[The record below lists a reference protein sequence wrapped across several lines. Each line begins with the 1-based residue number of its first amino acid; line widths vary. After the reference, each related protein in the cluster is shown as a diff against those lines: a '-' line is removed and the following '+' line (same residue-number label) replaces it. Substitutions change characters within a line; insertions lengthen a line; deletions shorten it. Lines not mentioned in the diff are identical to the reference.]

1 MQCRDVINHSLYP
14 IDELD
19 DSRRSTLIE
28 QVRADLANDGCAV
41 IPGFLSR
48 DGLNTLLNE
57 AKARANQAYYAPKKE
72 CNVYLGDS
80 NPDQPADHPQNIF
93 LERSNGF
100 VTADLYG
107 PETVS
112 RCLYY
117 WSPLKEFLRDCLGK
131 NELHIYEDPV
141 SNMIVNLG
149 KPQQQFNWH
158 FDTNEFTITML
169 LQGAEQGGIFEYVP
183 DLRTAND
190 ECYDDVKSIL
200 QGERSRVKQL
210 ELNAGDLQL
219 FLGRY
224 SLHQVTPNTGTRDR
238 LLLIMSFADQP
249 GMVGSAYRVK
259 DLYGKVTEVHNSRSR
274 SDTLLD

>member
-1 MQCRDVINHSLYP
+1 MRCEDVVNKLLYP
-14 IDELD
+14 IDQPGD
-19 DSRRSTLIE
+19 PRYCALIE
-28 QVRADLANDGCAV
+28 QVKADLSTDGCAV
-41 IPGFLSR
+41 IPGFLSQS
-48 DGLNTLLNE
+48 GLDALLNE
-57 AKARANQAYYAPKKE
+57 AKARADKAYYAPKKE
-72 CNVYLGDS
+72 CNVYLGER

-112 RCLYY
+112 RSFYY
-117 WSPLKEFLRDCLGK
+117 WPPLKEFLGQCLGK
-131 NELHIYEDPV
+131 EELHIYEDPV

-169 LQGAEQGGIFEYVP
+169 LQSAEQGGIFEYVP
-183 DLRTAND
+183 DLRTAED
-190 ECYDDVKSIL
+190 ECYDDVKSVL
-200 QGERSRVKQL
+200 QGDRSRVKQL
-210 ELNAGDLQL
+210 ELNAGDMQL

-224 SLHQVTPNTGTRDR
+224 SLHQVTPNTGSRNR

-259 DLYGKVTEVHNSRSR
+259 DLYGKVTEVHNMRSR
-274 SDTLLD
+274 TDSLLD